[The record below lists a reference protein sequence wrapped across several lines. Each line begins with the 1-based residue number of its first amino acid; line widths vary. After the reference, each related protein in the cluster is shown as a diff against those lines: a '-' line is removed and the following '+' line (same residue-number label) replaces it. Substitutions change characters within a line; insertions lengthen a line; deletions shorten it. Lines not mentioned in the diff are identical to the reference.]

1 MHTNTLPIP
10 LGRHILNLELLY
22 MKKVFTL
29 FILFT
34 IASISSAQT
43 RTINGKITDIETG
56 EPLPG
61 VSIVIEGTTSGVIT
75 NLDGEYNV
83 EVSDGQVLVFSYIGY
98 NKQIVTVNGQT
109 VINIELEAELV
120 DIDEVVVVGY
130 TTQKKSLVTGAISKV
145 SAEDLNM
152 NQARIE
158 QALQGKSAGVN
169 IIQESGAPGAGL
181 SVRIRGTSTNKNS
194 NPLFIVDGMR
204 TGGIDY
210 LNPNDIESVEILKD
224 AASAA
229 IYGAEAANGVFL
241 VTTKRG
247 SNQGQSVINYNF
259 SYGLQQPGNV
269 SEVMN
274 AEQYAT
280 YYREGLRHEIIVD
293 NEGFE
298 IPENLL
304 NRLIDNVYPFNP
316 DTLGQGTDW
325 LGEIFQTAPMTEHNL
340 SISGGNDK
348 TSVFASGSFF
358 NQDGIVG
365 GAKANFKRYTARL
378 NINHEVKKWLSVGT
392 ILSFTQLKRT
402 EIDENNEF
410 GGVISNAMNLD
421 PLTPVYYEDA
431 SMFPEKYQAQIYDNF
446 DDIENSSLKAPGDKG
461 YYGMSTLVQNEVRNP
476 RAQIDNKHD
485 EWRTDKLLG
494 GVNAIITPI
503 EGLAVKSDLSIDL
516 AMGNQMNWTPR
527 YYYHSIN
534 FNYLS
539 NTRHENQRWF
549 TWQWENTATYT
560 KKFGDHNLMFLAG
573 MTVREYTYN
582 FLGGLGEGLQEES
595 WNFAVLDAVLSDS
608 TKAAASGRRNEDN
621 RLLSYFGRA
630 QYNYQEKY
638 MVDLILRSDA
648 SSKLSR
654 DNRTQ
659 YFPSVSLGWVLSRE
673 NFWNVPFINFVKLR
687 ASWGQNGSI
696 QSLGNFEYVATIKTD
711 AESSYYISGGTKV
724 TGSEPKA
731 LSNPDLV
738 WETSEQIDIGLD
750 LRFLGNRLAF
760 STDFYQKKT
769 IDLITIASI
778 PEYVGNHVPNANA
791 GDITN
796 TGVEME
802 ISYRNSFGDFSYSFG
817 ANAAYNRNRVSTL
830 ASPLLGENLGTTGA
844 ITRSVQGEP
853 VWYFYGYQND
863 GIFDSFEE
871 IRAYVD
877 GDGELIQPAAIPG
890 DVKFKDLNNDGKINE
905 DDKTN
910 IGSPHPDWIFGFNA
924 NLSYKNLDLNL
935 FFSGTLGNEV
945 YLGSYRTDLTNNNKP
960 LYFYEKGWTPDNQT
974 DEFPRHTITDNN
986 GNFSHNDLFVFDG
999 SYFRMQ
1005 NLELGYTLPMSLS
1018 EKVRI
1023 SKLRVYAAARN
1034 LFVISSYPGS
1044 DPEIGNSSGS
1054 DDKRSIGVDRG
1065 LFPKSKVFTFGINL
1079 TL

>member
-1 MHTNTLPIP
+1 MKIISTLLLLLTTAS
-10 LGRHILNLELLY
+10 LG
-22 MKKVFTL
+22 F
-29 FILFT
+29 
-34 IASISSAQT
+34 AQP
-43 RTINGKITDIETG
+43 RAITGQVTDGETG
-56 EPLPG
+56 ESIPG
-61 VSIVIEGTTSGVIT
+61 VNIVIEGTTTGVIT
-75 NLDGEYNV
+75 DLDGNYTIQ
-83 EVSDGQVLVFSYIGY
+83 VSDDQVLLFSSIGY
-98 NKQIVTVNGQT
+98 VNQTITISGQT
-109 VINIELEAELV
+109 VIDIQLVPELL

-130 TTQKKSLVTGAISKV
+130 STQKKSLVTGAISKV
-145 SAEDLNM
+145 AAEDLNM

-158 QALQGKSAGVN
+158 QALQGKTAGVN
-169 IIQESGAPGAGL
+169 IMQESGAPGAGM

-204 TGGIDY
+204 TGGIEY

-241 VTTKRG
+241 VTTKGG

-259 SYGLQQPGNV
+259 SYGLQQPGKV
-269 SEVMN
+269 AKVLN

-280 YYREGLRHEIIVD
+280 YYREGLRNEIIAD

-298 IPENLL
+298 IPEELL

-340 SISGGNDK
+340 SISGGNER
-348 TSVFASGSFF
+348 TSVFASGSYF

-378 NINHEVKKWLSVGT
+378 NLKHEVKEWLSVGT

-431 SMFPEKYQAQIYDNF
+431 SMFPEKYQAQIFDNF
-446 DDIENSSLKAPGDKG
+446 DDIDNSSLKAPGDKG

-485 EWRTDKLLG
+485 EWKTDKLIA
-494 GVNAIITPI
+494 GVNAILTPI

-516 AMGNQMNWTPR
+516 AMGNKMSWTPR

-539 NTRHENQRWF
+539 NTLHENHRWF

-560 KKFGDHNLMFLAG
+560 RSFGDHNLMFLAG
-573 MTVREYTYN
+573 MTLREYTFT
-582 FLGGLGEGLQEES
+582 FLSGLGEGLQEES

-638 MVDLILRSDA
+638 MADLILRADA
-648 SSKLSR
+648 SSKLSKE
-654 DNRTQ
+654 NRTQ
-659 YFPSVSLGWVLSRE
+659 YFPSISLGWVFSRE
-673 NFWNVPFINFVKLR
+673 DFWNLRFINFAKLR

-711 AESSYYISGGTKV
+711 AESSYYISGGTRL
-724 TGSEPKA
+724 TGSEPRA

-750 LRFLGNRLAF
+750 LRFMENKLAF

-778 PEYVGNHVPNANA
+778 PEYVGNNVPNANA

-802 ISYRNSFGDFSYSFG
+802 ISYRDFVGDFSYSIG
-817 ANAAYNRNRVSTL
+817 ANAAYNRNRVTNL

-853 VWYFYGYQND
+853 VWYFFGYQTD

-871 IRAYVD
+871 IRAYVN
-877 GDGELIQPAAIPG
+877 GEGELIQPAAIPG
-890 DVKFKDLNNDGKINE
+890 DVKFKDINNDGVINE

-910 IGSPHPDWIFGFNA
+910 IGSPHPDWIFGLNA
-924 NLSYKNLDLNL
+924 NLSYKGFDLSM
-935 FFSGTLGNEV
+935 FFSGTLGNEI

-960 LYFYEKGWTPDNQT
+960 LYFYEKAWTPDNLT
-974 DEFPRHTITDNN
+974 DEFPRYTVTDNN
-986 GNFSHNDLFVFDG
+986 GNFSHNDLFIFDG
-999 SYFRMQ
+999 SYLRMQ
-1005 NLELGYTLPMSLS
+1005 NLELGYSLPMTLL
-1018 EKVRI
+1018 ERVRI
-1023 SKLRVYAAARN
+1023 SKLRIYAAARN
-1034 LFVISSYPGS
+1034 LFVISGYPGS

-1065 LFPKSKVFTFGINL
+1065 LFPKSRVFTFGLNL